1 MACTEL
7 TISRDFM
14 SRDSKQSPGKFLM
27 LQSSNPAISSSVQT

>member
-14 SRDSKQSPGKFLM
+14 NRDSKQSPWRFLM
-27 LQSSNPAISSSVQT
+27 RQSISPAISSNVQT